1 MRTLEELAK
10 KIDELMYGF
19 DTYDYHDYFGERGDG
34 EPEILEM
41 LVLDLETVI
50 NKLREISESDDEESA
65 EEAQKILDEM
75 EEWSK

>member
-19 DTYDYHDYFGERGDG
+19 DPYEYKDFYGEQGDG

-41 LVLDLETVI
+41 LILDLKTVI
-50 NKLREISESDDEESA
+50 NKLQEIAENDYEEIA
-65 EEAQKILDEM
+65 EEAAKILEEM
-75 EEWSK
+75 KGWTK

>member
-19 DTYDYHDYFGERGDG
+19 DPYEYKDFYGEQGDG

-50 NKLREISESDDEESA
+50 NKLQEISESDDEESA
-65 EEAQKILDEM
+65 IEAMEILKEM
-75 EEWSK
+75 EI